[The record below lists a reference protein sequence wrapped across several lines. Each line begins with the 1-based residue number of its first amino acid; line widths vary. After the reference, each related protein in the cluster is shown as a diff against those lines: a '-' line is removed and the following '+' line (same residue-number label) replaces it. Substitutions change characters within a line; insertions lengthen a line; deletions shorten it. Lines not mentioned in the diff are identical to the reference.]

1 MGFEASSASKP
12 IAFCREF
19 ACLRGF
25 TETNLLLDRHR
36 ERASI
41 PTTRAMCEKC
51 AELDKKIEHYRQL
64 SSLITD
70 QKAVDAIALLIEK
83 LRAEKT
89 ALHPEV
95 E

>member
-1 MGFEASSASKP
+1 MW
-12 IAFCREF
+12 
-19 ACLRGF
+19 GF
-25 TETNLLLDRHR
+25 TETNLLSNCHR

-41 PTTRAMCEKC
+41 PTNRAMCEKC

-70 QKAVDAIALLIEK
+70 QKVVDAIALLIEK

-89 ALHPEV
+89 ALHPEI

>member
-1 MGFEASSASKP
+1 
-12 IAFCREF
+12 
-19 ACLRGF
+19 
-25 TETNLLLDRHR
+25 
-36 ERASI
+36 
-41 PTTRAMCEKC
+41 MCEKC
-51 AELDKKIEHYRQL
+51 AELDKKIEHYKQL

-70 QKAVDAIALLIEK
+70 QKAVDAISLLIEK

>member
-1 MGFEASSASKP
+1 M
-12 IAFCREF
+12 
-19 ACLRGF
+19 RGF

-41 PTTRAMCEKC
+41 STTRAMCEKC

-64 SSLITD
+64 CSLITN
-70 QKAVDAIALLIEK
+70 QKAVDAISLLIEK

-89 ALHPEV
+89 TLHPEV